1 MIGGQTYVTEYGYD
15 LADRQVQIV
24 YPSGRIVD
32 YARDSIGR
40 VTGVTT
46 RADAAS
52 ASVTIATEVTWQ
64 SFGPLDGLNWGD
76 GSIGTYP
83 LTRTYDLDGRLSSS
97 AIFDNVG
104 FTGTQQD
111 LSYGYDLAGNIET
124 ITDNRTP
131 ASSET
136 YDYDELH
143 RLTGATGAYGTE
155 GWDYDAVGNRIA
167 RTAGAVS
174 ETYAYDA
181 FSNRLLNV
189 AAGGG
194 TRTLTYG
201 DSGNTASDD
210 DGAGAVLGFAYDS
223 TDRLVGVSQ
232 GAAVLGAYTH
242 NAMGQRVAKTAGGA
256 TTHFLH
262 GLSGRLLA
270 EHSGGGGVAREY
282 FWLDGQLLGGAN
294 ALGQG
299 AFVATDHIGRPT
311 RVIGWLTGLV
321 RWNAVY
327 RPFGELHSETG
338 TEPVNLRFPGQY
350 ADAETGLYYNYFRD
364 YDAATGRYIQS
375 DPIGLRGG
383 WNTYA
388 YVGGNPIAWADP
400 KGLTRDDVNAMLD
413 IARRNSGGLSVPTC
427 ITYRPTGPRNLGGY
441 VRGSGLFYI
450 SHLFEKEL
458 SCDEIKELYRVIIHE
473 SAHRSQSDTEYVAK
487 YLWYKMWGDDYN
499 RNHPDIY
506 EEGDKIMKLGMPEV
520 EAYCVTC
527 SARYYPPAE
536 CPSF

>member
-1 MIGGQTYVTEYGYD
+1 M
-15 LADRQVQIV
+15 
-24 YPSGRIVD
+24 
-32 YARDSIGR
+32 
-40 VTGVTT
+40 
-46 RADAAS
+46 
-52 ASVTIATEVTWQ
+52 
-64 SFGPLDGLNWGD
+64 
-76 GSIGTYP
+76 
-83 LTRTYDLDGRLSSS
+83 
-97 AIFDNVG
+97 
-104 FTGTQQD
+104 
-111 LSYGYDLAGNIET
+111 
-124 ITDNRTP
+124 
-131 ASSET
+131 
-136 YDYDELH
+136 
-143 RLTGATGAYGTE
+143 
-155 GWDYDAVGNRIA
+155 
-167 RTAGAVS
+167 S

-256 TTHFLH
+256 TTHFLY

-350 ADAETGLYYNYFRD
+350 LDSETGLHYNYFRD
-364 YDAATGRYIQS
+364 YDASTGRYIQS
-375 DPIGLRGG
+375 DPIGLQGG

-388 YVGGNPIAWADP
+388 YVGGNPVQFIDPMGLAATCEVISEYKRQKWSERGTRYGAWKFSDDSGFRGKTADGVWLILSCIW
-400 KGLTRDDVNAMLD
+400 KRTITDYRKDFERLVLITAEVCTDDCGEVSVTPIGVPQPIGPWQIVFEGEWARTQEFED
-413 IARRNSGGLSVPTC
+413 IVESARWRGPSGGVGGGAQAKSACGVLSS
-427 ITYRPTGPRNLGGY
+427 GPP
-441 VRGSGLFYI
+441 
-450 SHLFEKEL
+450 
-458 SCDEIKELYRVIIHE
+458 RV
-473 SAHRSQSDTEYVAK
+473 Y
-487 YLWYKMWGDDYN
+487 
-499 RNHPDIY
+499 
-506 EEGDKIMKLGMPEV
+506 
-520 EAYCVTC
+520 
-527 SARYYPPAE
+527 
-536 CPSF
+536 